1 MNKRAVAIG
10 GVVVVGI
17 AVVGLATIG
26 RSLGSQT
33 PDVTYLTATA
43 SVADVRDTVSVSGSV
58 RSVDSYGLAFG
69 AEPVRSPKAAA
80 PTGASVASLWTVT
93 TVDVAA
99 GQTVKAGDVLATA
112 DTGDAELTLT
122 VAKANLAAAQARL
135 DTSEKPVSKTTKA
148 KARLGIKQ
156 ANSQLSQA
164 RKTLAQTQASGRLA
178 ISQASAAVDDAKQRR
193 KDDRAAGAPA
203 SVIDADTAAV
213 KQAKR
218 ARATAKRQAASANS
232 QASGQ
237 VAAAELG
244 VQSAELA
251 FDAAVNVDTDAAVA
265 ADQAAVAQAES
276 AVSDAERTLELAT
289 LTAPIDG
296 VISSVTIEPG
306 DSVSGTVVLLRGT
319 AVEVSAS
326 ITESNLPKVQVG
338 QSAEVSIPALD
349 LTVTGTV
356 DSVDLAGATKSASG
370 VVSYGIVISLDT
382 PPEGVAPSM
391 TADVDI
397 TTASALG
404 VLAVPVTA
412 IGGQPGAYTVQVL
425 DAPDRVRTVSVEV
438 GLLTA
443 TLAEIRSGI
452 DAGTEVVTG
461 TATAKD
467 LVTTFPTGPGGGGG
481 GDGGAGTG
489 GGSSSG
495 SSQP

>member
-17 AVVGLATIG
+17 AIVSLATIG
-26 RSLGSQT
+26 GSLGGQT

-58 RSVDSYGLAFG
+58 QPVDGYGLAFG
-69 AEPVRSPKAAA
+69 QEPVRSPTAAS
-80 PTGASVASLWTVT
+80 TTSTSSASRWMVATVN
-93 TVDVAA
+93 VSA
-99 GQTVKAGDVLATA
+99 GQVVKAGDVLATA
-112 DTGDAELTLT
+112 DTGDAELALT
-122 VAKANLAAAQARL
+122 VAKANLAAAEAKL
-135 DTSEKPVSKTTKA
+135 KTSQKPVTKTARA
-148 KARLGIKQ
+148 KARLAITQ

-178 ISQASAAVDDAKQRR
+178 ISQASAALDDAKQRR
-193 KDDRAAGAPA
+193 KDDRATGALA
-203 SVIDADTAAV
+203 TVIDADTAAV
-213 KQAKR
+213 KQARR
-218 ARATAKRQAASANS
+218 ALASAERQAASANT

-237 VAAAELG
+237 VAAAKLG
-244 VQSAELA
+244 VQSAELGY
-251 FDAAVNVDTDAAVA
+251 DGAVNVDTDAAVA
-265 ADQAAVAQAES
+265 ADRATVAQAES
-276 AVSDAERTLELAT
+276 AVSDAKRTLSLAT

-319 AVEVSAS
+319 AVEVAAS
-326 ITESNLPKVQVG
+326 ITESNLPSVQVG
-338 QSAEVSIPALD
+338 QSAEVSLPALD
-349 LTVTGTV
+349 LTVVGTV
-356 DSVDLAGATKSASG
+356 DSMDLAGATRSASG

-412 IGGQPGAYTVQVL
+412 IGGGPGAYTVQVL
-425 DAPDRVRTVSVEV
+425 DAPDRVRTVPVEV

-443 TLAEIRSGI
+443 SLAEIRSGI
-452 DAGTEVVTG
+452 DAGTVVVTG
-461 TATAKD
+461 AATAKD
-467 LVTTFPTGPGGGGG
+467 LVTTFPTGPGAGGGG
-481 GDGGAGTG
+481 TGTG
-489 GGSSSG
+489 SG
-495 SSQP
+495 SGSGSPQP

>member
-10 GVVVVGI
+10 GVLVVGI
-17 AVVGLATIG
+17 AMVGLVTIG
-26 RSLGSQT
+26 QSLGDQT

-69 AEPVRSPKAAA
+69 QEPDRSPKAAA
-80 PTGASVASLWTVT
+80 TTDSSVAPSWTVL

-99 GQTVKAGDVLATA
+99 GQAVKAGAILATA
-112 DTGDAELTLT
+112 DTGDAQ
-122 VAKANLAAAQARL
+122 VALIVAQANLAAAQARL
-135 DTSEKPVSKTTKA
+135 EASEQPVTRTARA

-156 ANSQLSQA
+156 AKSQLSQA
-164 RKTLAQTQASGRLA
+164 QKTLAQTQASGRLA
-178 ISQASAAVDDAKQRR
+178 ISQASAALDEARQRR
-193 KDDRAAGAPA
+193 KDDRAAGALR

-218 ARATAKRQAASANS
+218 ALATAERQAASANT

-237 VAAAELG
+237 VAAARLG

-251 FDAAVNVDTDAAVA
+251 FDTAVDVDTDAAVA
-265 ADQAAVAQAES
+265 ADQAAVAQAKS

-289 LTAPIDG
+289 LIAPIDG

-306 DSVSGTVVLLRGT
+306 DQVSGTVVLLRGT
-319 AVEVSAS
+319 AVEVAAS
-326 ITESNLPKVQVG
+326 ITESNLPAVAIG
-338 QSAEVSIPALD
+338 QPAEVSLPALD
-349 LTVTGTV
+349 VTVVGAV
-356 DSVDLAGATKSASG
+356 HLVDLAGATKSASG
-370 VVSYGIVISLDT
+370 VVSYGIVISLAT
-382 PPEGVAPSM
+382 PPDGVAPSM

-397 TTASALG
+397 TTASAEG

-412 IGGQPGAYTVQVL
+412 IGGEPGAYTVQVL
-425 DAPDRVRTVSVEV
+425 DAPDRVRTVPVEV

-443 TLAEIRSGI
+443 SLAEIRSGI
-452 DAGTEVVTG
+452 DAGTVVVTG
-461 TATAKD
+461 TATARD
-467 LVTTFPTGPGGGGG
+467 LVTTFPTGPGGGSGG
-481 GDGGAGTG
+481 GGAGTG

-495 SSQP
+495 SPRP

>member
-17 AVVGLATIG
+17 AIVGLATIG
-26 RSLGSQT
+26 GSLGGQT

-58 RSVDSYGLAFG
+58 QPVDSYGLAFG
-69 AEPVRSPKAAA
+69 QEPVRSPKAASTA
-80 PTGASVASLWTVT
+80 GTSAAARWVVATVN
-93 TVDVAA
+93 VSA
-99 GQTVKAGDVLATA
+99 GQEVKAGDVLATA
-112 DTGDAELTLT
+112 DTGDAEVALT
-122 VAKANLAAAQARL
+122 VAQANLAAAEAKL
-135 DTSEKPVSKTTKA
+135 KTSEKPVTKTARA

-156 ANSQLSQA
+156 AKSQLSQS

-178 ISQASAAVDDAKQRR
+178 VSQATTALADARQRR
-193 KDDRAAGAPA
+193 KDDRAAGALA
-203 SVIDADTAAV
+203 SVIDADTAAI

-218 ARATAKRQAASANS
+218 ALATAQRQAASANT

-237 VAAAELG
+237 VAAAKLG
-244 VQSAELA
+244 VQSAEIA
-251 FDAAVNVDTDAAVA
+251 YDGAVNVDTAAAVA
-265 ADQAAVAQAES
+265 ADRAAVAQAES
-276 AVSDAERTLELAT
+276 AVSDAQQTLSLAT

-296 VISSVTIEPG
+296 VISSVSIEPG
-306 DSVSGTVVLLRGT
+306 DSVSGQVVLLRGT
-319 AVEVSAS
+319 AVEVAAS
-326 ITESNLPKVQVG
+326 ITESNLPSVRVG
-338 QSAEVSIPALD
+338 QSAEVSLPALD
-349 LTVTGTV
+349 LKVVGTV

-370 VVSYGIVISLDT
+370 VVSYGIVISLET

-412 IGGQPGAYTVQVL
+412 IGGGPGAYTVQVL
-425 DAPDRVRTVSVEV
+425 DAPGRVRTVPVEV

-443 TLAEIRSGI
+443 SLAEIRSGI
-452 DAGTEVVTG
+452 DAGTVVVTG

-467 LVTTFPTGPGGGGG
+467 LVTTFPTGPGTGGGG
-481 GDGGAGTG
+481 TSTG
-489 GGSSSG
+489 SG
-495 SSQP
+495 SGSTQP